1 MDLKRLKFA
10 ASYPDQ
16 GIRNLTHLFVDITSI
31 LLAHFEN
38 FPTLLNVLQVLSLY
52 LNYSIS
58 NIFVQLYI
66 EGRYLLYSFFRWGK
80 IWLLPPS
87 SF

>member
-52 LNYSIS
+52 LNY
-58 NIFVQLYI
+58 
-66 EGRYLLYSFFRWGK
+66 
-80 IWLLPPS
+80 
-87 SF
+87 